1 MSGVGTIF
9 HSGYISSLPTNK
21 LNDANYDPW
30 YILTSNNEIINF
42 KDANNQQLHLNSL
55 FIEAE
60 NTPLYININGYIL
73 YIPAN
78 ESRNCDFESI
88 SSIQVMNLA
97 NTKLRWSGQYA

>member
-1 MSGVGTIF
+1 MIGNLM
-9 HSGYISSLPTNK
+9 HSGFTSSLPTNK

-30 YILTSNNEIINF
+30 YILTSNNQIINF
-42 KDANNQQLHLNSL
+42 KDINNQQLHLNSL

-97 NTKLRWSGQYA
+97 NTKLRFSGQYF

>member
-1 MSGVGTIF
+1 MSIGALM
-9 HSGYISSLPTNK
+9 HSGFYSYCT
-21 LNDANYDPW
+21 YDDLKEW
-30 YILTSNNEIINF
+30 YILTSNNQTIVF
-42 KDANNQQLHLNSL
+42 KDANNQQLQLNSL

-88 SSIQVMNLA
+88 SSIQVMNLLG
-97 NTKLRWSGQYA
+97 TKLRFSGQYV

>member
-1 MSGVGTIF
+1 MSIGALM
-9 HSGYISSLPTNK
+9 HSGFYSYCT
-21 LNDANYDPW
+21 YDDLKEW
-30 YILTSNNEIINF
+30 YILTSNNQTIIF
-42 KDANNQQLHLNSL
+42 KDTNNQNLHLNSL

-88 SSIQVMNLA
+88 SSIQVMNLLG
-97 NTKLRWSGQYA
+97 TKLRFSGQFV

>member
-1 MSGVGTIF
+1 MSIGALM
-9 HSGYISSLPTNK
+9 HSGFYSYCT
-21 LNDANYDPW
+21 YDDLKEW
-30 YILTSNNEIINF
+30 YILTSNNQTIVF
-42 KDANNQQLHLNSL
+42 KDTNNQQLHLNSL
-55 FIEAE
+55 LIEAE

>member
-1 MSGVGTIF
+1 MSIGQIF

-30 YILTSNNEIINF
+30 YITQVNNQTIIF

-88 SSIQVMNLA
+88 SSIQVMNLLG
-97 NTKLRWSGQYA
+97 TKLRFSGQFV

>member
-1 MSGVGTIF
+1 MSIGALM
-9 HSGYISSLPTNK
+9 HSGFYSYCT
-21 LNDANYDPW
+21 YDDLKEW
-30 YILTSNNEIINF
+30 YILTSNNQTIVF
-42 KDANNQQLHLNSL
+42 KDANNQQLQLNSL

>member
-1 MSGVGTIF
+1 MSIGALM
-9 HSGYISSLPTNK
+9 HSGFYSYCT
-21 LNDANYDPW
+21 YDDLKEW
-30 YILTSNNEIINF
+30 FILTSNNQTIVF
-42 KDANNQQLHLNSL
+42 KDTNNQQLHLNSL

-97 NTKLRWSGQYA
+97 NTKFRFSGQYF

>member
-1 MSGVGTIF
+1 MIGNLM

-30 YILTSNNEIINF
+30 YILTQNNQTIVF
-42 KDANNQQLHLNSL
+42 KDINNQQLHLNSL

-60 NTPLYININGYIL
+60 NTSLYIRLLPSDHIL

-78 ESRNCDFESI
+78 ESREYNYEKI
-88 SSIQVMNLA
+88 SSIQVMNPIS
-97 NTKLRWSGQYA
+97 TKLRFSGQYF

>member
-1 MSGVGTIF
+1 MSIGALM
-9 HSGYISSLPTNK
+9 HSGFYSYCT
-21 LNDANYDPW
+21 YDDLKEW
-30 YILTSNNEIINF
+30 FILTSNNQTIVF
-42 KDANNQQLHLNSL
+42 KDTNNQQLHLNSL

-97 NTKLRWSGQYA
+97 NTKLRWSGQYF

>member
-1 MSGVGTIF
+1 MSVGQIF

-30 YILTSNNEIINF
+30 YILTSNNQIINF
-42 KDANNQQLHLNSL
+42 KDTNNQQLHLNSL

-78 ESRNCDFESI
+78 ESRNYDYESI
-88 SSIQVMNLA
+88 NSIQVINNLG
-97 NTKLRWSGQYA
+97 TKLRFSGQYF